1 MFVFRIINPLT
12 VICDSSPLFFESMP
26 CLHKSEIGLNQN
38 CVKFAE
44 FSRSVLHDSGTF
56 VFVSVICEMF
66 HSKIFVCFLFFL
78 YLTFIH
84 VLAYVH
90 ACVTR
95 KDSRL
100 DQSEFF
106 SLSRNLKV

>member
-1 MFVFRIINPLT
+1 
-12 VICDSSPLFFESMP
+12 MP
-26 CLHKSEIGLNQN
+26 CLHKSEIIGLNQN

-56 VFVSVICEMF
+56 VYVSVICEMF

-78 YLTFIH
+78 CFTFIH
-84 VLAYVH
+84 VLSYVY

-95 KDSRL
+95 EDSRL
-100 DQSEFF
+100 DQSAFF
-106 SLSRNLKV
+106 P